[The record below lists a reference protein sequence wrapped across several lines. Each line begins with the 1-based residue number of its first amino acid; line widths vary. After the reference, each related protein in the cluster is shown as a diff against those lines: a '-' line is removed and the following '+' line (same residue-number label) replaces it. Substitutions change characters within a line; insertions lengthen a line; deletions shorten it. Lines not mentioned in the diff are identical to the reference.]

1 MLNATEIIKKM
12 TEISQSL
19 DMPKAY
25 KEDLNIDFSLIK
37 QAATQANTTEYVW
50 IVRENGTCL
59 IPLYCGAN
67 PVHVSAWENIDYHY
81 FHVAGSNVNKIN
93 FKFALSL
100 ANEIPFNPS
109 KVTSMSHLMVE
120 MDRILSGSVVQSSAF
135 DVVHLSSSQG
145 SWGEWNKWFESTK
158 NTMMVEFMTKA
169 IKQHKLLIDIKLAA

>member
-12 TEISQSL
+12 TEISNSF

-37 QAATQANTTEYVW
+37 QAETQSNSTEYVW
-50 IVRENGTCL
+50 ILRENGTCL

-67 PVHVSAWENIDYHY
+67 PVHVSAWESSDYHY
-81 FHVAGSNVNKIN
+81 FHIAGANVNQIN

-100 ANEIPFNPS
+100 ANEFPFNPT
-109 KVTSMSHLMVE
+109 KVTSMSQLMAD
-120 MDRILSGSVVQSSAF
+120 MDRLLSGSIVQSSAF
-135 DVVHLSSSQG
+135 EVVHLTTSLSSWSDWQ
-145 SWGEWNKWFESTK
+145 KWFASTK
-158 NTMMVEFMTKA
+158 NTMMAEFMIKA